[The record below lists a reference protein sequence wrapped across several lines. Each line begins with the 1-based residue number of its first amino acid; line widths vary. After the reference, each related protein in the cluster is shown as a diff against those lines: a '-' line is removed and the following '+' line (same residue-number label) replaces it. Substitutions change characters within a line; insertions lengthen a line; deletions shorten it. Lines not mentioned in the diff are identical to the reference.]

1 MTTEASACQ
10 APRTLAPP
18 IRGLWTSM
26 DTGNDCKTHWSTEN
40 LEISFFQ
47 HRLVLFLCF
56 HLVRCVELLLIRV
69 GWIRIKVNSWKPH
82 AGALSTVTHQWSP
95 WGGLNTA
102 QCFSYGANDQAQCQ
116 QAWRQIILEI
126 CLWDW
131 RDKTCKPDD
140 ARWVRIPNFA
150 CGKIF
155 IIWKSRIILTC
166 CWRCSEI
173 CGEKKHQYPH
183 QMYLLLSVTLNRV
196 DTEARMY
203 QENVI
208 VKDENEQFI
217 PVSGSV
223 RKLTAKLICRKGL
236 YTNS

>member
-26 DTGNDCKTHWSTEN
+26 DTGNDCKTRWSTEN

-102 QCFSYGANDQAQCQ
+102 QCFSYGANDQAQCE

-150 CGKIF
+150 CGKFF
-155 IIWKSRIILTC
+155 IIWKSIIILTC

-173 CGEKKHQYPH
+173 SGEKK
-183 QMYLLLSVTLNRV
+183 STS
-196 DTEARMY
+196 
-203 QENVI
+203 NVFATI
-208 VKDENEQFI
+208 CDFEQGWHRSKN
-217 PVSGSV
+217 VS
-223 RKLTAKLICRKGL
+223 RKCYRKGWEWTV
-236 YTNS
+236 YTSEWLCQKIDCKTDL